1 MKSSY
6 CLSCKVL
13 TVVLAGWMLCG
24 SSGCAPKTVEK
35 AAIGPV
41 FFPPPPDHPRLQFL
55 VSYSGAEDFGGTKSN
70 FLETFLLGAPEKK
83 PGRIVKPY
91 GVAIHKGKI
100 YVCDVNQ
107 GQIKVLDLNRNK
119 FSIFPGGRGLQNPS
133 NIFIEAD
140 GTKYVSDPRGGAVFV
155 YNNED
160 KLISFLGKDL
170 GIEPLDVVV
179 RGSNLYITDYLSNQ
193 VLVLD
198 KTSGE
203 LLNRIGKQIAEGS
216 RGAPDEFGMIAD
228 LAMDQ
233 RGNIYV
239 TDKDK
244 YMVTK
249 FDGSG
254 RFMRTYSRLGDLPGS
269 LVRAK
274 GIALDRDDRI
284 WVVDAGPAEAVKVY
298 RGSDGQLLTFF
309 GTHGRDPGDMF
320 LPAAVHIDYDNVD
333 LFRKYAVDGAELEF
347 LVLVTNQFGPHRVAV
362 YGFGKFPQVGLPP
375 APEELQADTDADTD
389 TDTAPK

>member
-13 TVVLAGWMLCG
+13 TVILAGWMLCG

-35 AAIGPV
+35 AAIAPV
-41 FFPPPPDHPRLQFL
+41 FFPPPPDQPRLQFL
-55 VSYSGAEDFGGTKSN
+55 RSYSGAEDFGGAKSN
-70 FLETFLLGAPEKK
+70 FLDTFLFGDPEKK
-83 PGRIVKPY
+83 PGQIVKPY

-107 GQIKVLDLNRNK
+107 GQIKVLDLNKNE
-119 FSIFPGGRGLQNPS
+119 FSTFPTGRGLQIPT

-140 GTKYVSDPRGGAVFV
+140 GTKYVSDPRSGAVFV
-155 YNNED
+155 YSNED
-160 KLISFLGKDL
+160 KLVSFLGKDL
-170 GIEPLDVVV
+170 GIEPRDVFV
-179 RGSNLYITDYLSNQ
+179 RGRNLYITDNNSNQ

-203 LLNRIGKQIAEGS
+203 LLKRIGKQIQPGS
-216 RGAPDEFGMIAD
+216 RGAPNEFGMIAD

-249 FDGSG
+249 FDSSG
-254 RFMRTYSRLGDLPGS
+254 KFMRTYSRVGDLPGS

-274 GIALDRDDRI
+274 GIAIDRDNRI

-298 RGSDGQLLTFF
+298 RGGDGQLLTYF
-309 GTHGRDPGDMF
+309 GTHGRDPGYMF
-320 LPAAVHIDYDNVD
+320 LPATVCIDYDNVD
-333 LFRKYAVDGAELEF
+333 LFRKYAVDGAQLEF
-347 LVLVTNQFGPHRVAV
+347 LVLVTNQFGPHKVAV
-362 YGFGKFPQVGLPP
+362 YGFGKFPKIGQPP
-375 APEELQADTDADTD
+375 KPEELQADTDTE
-389 TDTAPK
+389 TAPK